1 MPIEQQYQQE
11 LIRIGLTHEQATIY
25 EFLLKNG
32 PSPASRIARH
42 ALLKRG
48 LTYKVLEQLIELLL
62 VAKQD
67 ARGAV
72 TLFSPL
78 HPGRLQ
84 QLVTEKERLITQATT
99 SLSSHL
105 AGLVSLFN
113 LVSGKP
119 GISFFEGLQ
128 GIKRIYDDML
138 DTGKDILLIRSRY
151 DTNVSFDFIPLFIKK
166 RAAKGIS
173 VRAITPDLPEAN
185 HNPAIDT
192 ANLFHRTWVPA
203 DLYTDPVEIDIY
215 GDKVAM
221 IHLSEPITGTIIQHP
236 AIAQAMRSVFN
247 LAERGATSA
256 SNSPQRSAR

>member
-11 LIRIGLTHEQATIY
+11 LVRIGLTHEQATIY
-25 EFLLKNG
+25 EYLLKNG
-32 PSPASRIARH
+32 PSPASRIASH

-48 LTYKVLEQLIELLL
+48 LTYKVLDQLVELSL
-62 VAKQD
+62 ATKQD
-67 ARGAV
+67 RRGAV
-72 TLFSPL
+72 TLFAPL
-78 HPGRLQ
+78 HPSRLQ
-84 QLVTEKERLITQATT
+84 ELVTEKERSITQATT

-105 AGLVSLFN
+105 SGLISLFN

-119 GISFFEGLQ
+119 GISFFEGLS

-138 DTGKDILLIRSRY
+138 DTGEDILLIRSRY

-173 VRAITPDLPEAN
+173 VRAITPDVPEAN
-185 HNPAIDT
+185 RNPAIDA

-203 DLYTDPVEIDIY
+203 NFYTDPVEIDIY

-221 IHLSEPITGTIIQHP
+221 IHLAEPITGTIIQHP
-236 AIAQAMRSVFN
+236 AIAQAMRSVFQ
-247 LAERGATSA
+247 LAEHGALSV
-256 SNSPQRSAR
+256 SDSSRPSAR